1 MQISVDMG
9 QIALVFVQLFALV
22 ITFFVHS
29 RQLSALDIE
38 KRDRGTFSVRVTE
51 ALRAANDA
59 LAGIEKID
67 KDLYRDLAK
76 KHALLLQEVEDL
88 KVRNLA
94 LEESLKSL
102 ANKLASRERAD
113 RAAQR
118 MQPLPEPEQGAPNV
132 AAQMQPGQD
141 PLEFLKATGQ
151 AVPMND
157 HQRPLPPNVSTFGK
171 VAKG

>member
-1 MQISVDMG
+1 MQLSVDMG
-9 QIALVFVQLFALV
+9 QIALIFFQLIMLV

-29 RQLSALDIE
+29 RQLSAVDLE
-38 KRDRGTFSVRVTE
+38 KRDRGNFGATVAN

-67 KDLYRDLAK
+67 KELYRDLAR

-88 KVRNLA
+88 KVKNSA

-102 ANKLASRERAD
+102 ANKLASRDRAD
-113 RAAQR
+113 KYAQR
-118 MQPLPEPEQGAPNV
+118 ITQPNEQ
-132 AAQMQPGQD
+132 AQLSQTIPDGQD

-151 AVPMND
+151 AVPLND
-157 HQRPLPPNVSTFGK
+157 HQKPFPPNVSSFGK
-171 VAKG
+171 MATKG

>member
-1 MQISVDMG
+1 MQLSVDLA
-9 QIALVFVQLFALV
+9 QIALVFVQLFGLV
-22 ITFFVHS
+22 ITFFVHA
-29 RQLSALDIE
+29 RQLSALDLE
-38 KRDRGTFSVRVTE
+38 KRDRGTFGTKVSE

-59 LAGIEKID
+59 LMGVEKID
-67 KDLYRDLAK
+67 KELYQALAR

-88 KVRNLA
+88 KVKNSA

-118 MQPLPEPEQGAPNV
+118 AQQPPPDEGGIQPI
-132 AAQMQPGQD
+132 QPGQD
-141 PLEFLKATGQ
+141 PLEYLKATGQ
-151 AVPMND
+151 AVPLND

-171 VAKG
+171 VVKG